1 MTKVQTTLGSI
12 VLFALM
18 LNACGPTPTGTVPDS
33 LATIEAQAEDIIDIT
48 PGGAWENINA
58 DIDAI
63 SEAWKN
69 YQPQAKKDDAT
80 QAMLDSFDSAFSN
93 LQMAASDQDKAGTMQ
108 ASNDISAVVV
118 DLFDLYHPAI
128 PADVG
133 RLDVLERQVVFDTA
147 VGNFNA
153 VNDDLANI
161 DKIWETLKPSVL
173 AHDGQEAADQFEA
186 ILSTQAE
193 AVDEKDSDT
202 LTREAR
208 NALELVDVMEQL
220 Y

>member
-1 MTKVQTTLGSI
+1 METKIRVIFLVI
-12 VLFALM
+12 VLS
-18 LNACGPTPTGTVPDS
+18 LNACSTAPTGKVPDS
-33 LATIEAQAEDIIDIT
+33 LVVIEAQAEDIIDVTPIGNWETVNSDIVAIT
-48 PGGAWENINA
+48 
-58 DIDAI
+58 
-63 SEAWKN
+63 EAWKS
-69 YQPQAKKDDAT
+69 YQPQAKKDGVT
-80 QAMLDSFDSAFSN
+80 QTMLDSFDSALSN
-93 LQMAASDQDKAGTMQ
+93 LQTAVAVQDKTTTMQ

-133 RLDVLERQVVFDTA
+133 RLDVLQRQVVFDSTA
-147 VGNFNA
+147 GNFTG
-153 VNDDLANI
+153 VSDDLV
-161 DKIWETLKPSVL
+161 DVSKVWETLKPSVL

-186 ILSTQAE
+186 ILSTQAK
-193 AVDEKDSDT
+193 ALDEKNSDT

>member
-1 MTKVQTTLGSI
+1 MVNKIHIIFILVVMS
-12 VLFALM
+12 
-18 LNACGPTPTGTVPDS
+18 LNACSTVPTGKVPDS
-33 LATIEAQAEDIIDIT
+33 LIVIEAQAEDIIDVT
-48 PGGAWENINA
+48 PIGNWETINS
-58 DIDAI
+58 DIMAI
-63 SEAWKN
+63 SEAWKS
-69 YQPQAKKDDAT
+69 YQPQAKKDGAT
-80 QAMLDSFDSAFSN
+80 QTILDSFDSALSN
-93 LQMAASDQDKAGTMQ
+93 LQTAVAVQDKTTTMQ

-133 RLDVLERQVVFDTA
+133 RLDVLERQVVFDSTA
-147 VGNFNA
+147 GNFTG
-153 VNDDLANI
+153 VSDDLVNVS
-161 DKIWETLKPSVL
+161 KVWETLKPSVL

-186 ILSTQAE
+186 SLSIQAN
-193 AVDEKDSDT
+193 ALDEKDSDA